1 MSMKDITRIAA
12 EARKHNMTYG
22 QYMSQKPFKPVE
34 KKADA
39 VDLDPPRRCVVCGA
53 ILTGKKQKYCC
64 HEHNVQH
71 QKALSRGDFYV

>member
-1 MSMKDITRIAA
+1 MSMKDIVRTDA
-12 EARKHNMTYG
+12 EAKKCNMSYG
-22 QYMSQKPFKPVE
+22 EYMSQRPFKPIE
-34 KKADA
+34 KKTDA